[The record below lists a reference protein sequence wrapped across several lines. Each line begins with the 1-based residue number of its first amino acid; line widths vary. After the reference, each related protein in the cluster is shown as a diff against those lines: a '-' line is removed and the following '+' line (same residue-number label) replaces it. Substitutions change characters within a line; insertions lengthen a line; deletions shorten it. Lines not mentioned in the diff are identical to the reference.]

1 MITPDTLLSKPVT
14 ARPKQSDVMR
24 ALLRTASERISLVD
38 MLMLQVRCRSEEI
51 AVCDDTSA
59 LRYSDL
65 AEYAARLATRLKH
78 AGVGPG
84 SRVGLFAESS
94 AEMMAGL
101 WGILFS
107 GGAYLP
113 LGTDYPVDRLTYMIR
128 DAGIDVIVTQGKL
141 HDRLAEM
148 ILPGVTVITL
158 DALDAVPGG
167 EDSDCLCGPAML
179 EDDLAY
185 MIYTSG
191 TTGAPKGV
199 GISHA
204 AILNQL
210 TWLQTEQKLRVGEV
224 ILQKTP
230 VSFDA
235 AQWELLAVC
244 CGVRV
249 VMGRPGVY
257 RDPEALIEQV
267 QQHGVTMLQGV
278 PTLLQALVDQ
288 PAFENCTALT
298 SLFSGGEALTRKLA
312 ARIFEAR
319 PNCRLVNLYGPTEC
333 TINATAHTVDH
344 TTLENGPEM
353 ISIGQ
358 PAANTSC
365 WILDENLQPVTEG
378 TAGELY
384 IGGRQLA
391 NGYHDRDELTAERFI
406 TWISPAD
413 GMPLRL
419 YKTGDL
425 VRRNPDGN
433 LQFQGRADNQVKFRG
448 YRIELDEIRLAIENH
463 DWVKAAGVFVKP
475 HARTGQPVLA
485 AGIELNPREAP
496 LMDQGNAGA
505 HHHSKK
511 SRLQVRAQLSG
522 AGLRS
527 TAETEGRKTYALAG
541 ADADA
546 TQRQLAFARKTYR
559 FYEGGDVSAKD
570 LLSVL
575 SQPEQLAS
583 TTGGLEALSAEDLGF
598 LLRWLGQ
605 FTSEERLLPKR
616 AYASPGALNATQ
628 VYVELANVAG
638 FEPGYYYY
646 HPARHEL
653 VQTAPRPASNKPVMQ
668 LHFVGKIPAI
678 EPVYKNNI
686 REVLEFETGHILG
699 LMDHV
704 LPAHGL
710 GIGAGTDAPKALEH
724 LQCPKDHI
732 YIAGYAITAHVNRQ
746 TDLPVDFYVQA
757 HGDKVA
763 GLAPG
768 HYTYRDGGLQ
778 PFSRHIMEQRHVIAI
793 NQRVYQRASGMIS
806 MVSRDAERWH
816 AYIDLGRSLQRV
828 QQNSCKIGTMSSGY
842 SAKSGNDLIA
852 ATRLKD
858 ILNEQGFTSGACY
871 SAVFGKISDAQI
883 AHEGMHEDSVHME
896 GPAELIRRDLQS
908 LLPDYMVPSKLTLVP
923 SMPYSASGKV
933 DVNALKSFPEF
944 DDTAADR
951 EIMKPRNDMETRLA
965 EIWCAQVGI
974 DEVSVQ
980 DDFFE
985 IGGDS
990 LKAVKLVQGI
1000 NRAFDTSLPVQVL
1013 FQDTTI
1019 EALAR
1024 RLKDGSRSSGLSRA
1038 VPLKKGTGNAVFC
1051 WPGLGGYPMNLR
1063 HLARELDTPRPVIGM
1078 QASGVNPGEQVCGS
1092 IQEMAAQDAK
1102 LIRQAQPEGPYTLWG
1117 YSFGARVAYETA
1129 YQLEQAG
1136 SEVTELTL
1144 IAPGSPELPGGD
1156 PVRTDEVSLFGDASF
1171 LTILYSVF
1179 AKTIAPERVAPVI
1192 ETITDLDG
1200 FVAYVA
1206 AEEPNLDRGMIDR
1219 ITRLVAQTYTPE
1231 YGLQM
1236 EQRQV
1241 AAPIRLFK
1249 AAGDN
1254 FSFLEEATR
1263 MLAEPAPVHALAADH
1278 YELLKPGGVAELAA
1292 AIRRH
1297 VPAWQRV
1304 HPETPTLQE
1313 A

>member
-1 MITPDTLLSKPVT
+1 MLL
-14 ARPKQSDVMR
+14 
-24 ALLRTASERISLVD
+24 
-38 MLMLQVRCRSEEI
+38 LQVRCRSDEI
-51 AVCDDTSA
+51 AVSDDTSA

-65 AEYAARLATRLKH
+65 AEYAARLASRLKR

-84 SRVGLFAESS
+84 TRVGLFAESS
-94 AEMMAGL
+94 VEMMAGL

-128 DAGIDVIVTQGKL
+128 DAGVEVVVTQDKL
-141 HDRLAEM
+141 RGRLAEM

-158 DALDAVPGG
+158 DALDTVPDG
-167 EDSDCLCGPAML
+167 DDCECLGGPAL
-179 EDDLAY
+179 LDDDLAY

-191 TTGAPKGV
+191 TTGVPKGV

-210 TWLQTEQKLRVGEV
+210 TWLQTDQRLRVGEV

-244 CGVRV
+244 CGVQV

-257 RDPEALIEQV
+257 RDPEALVSQIK
-267 QQHGVTMLQGV
+267 QHGVTMLQGV
-278 PTLLQALVDQ
+278 PTLLQALIDLPQ
-288 PAFENCTALT
+288 FEDCTTLT

-319 PNCRLVNLYGPTEC
+319 PGCRLVNLYGPTEC
-333 TINATAHTVDH
+333 TINATAHTVDPAA
-344 TTLENGPEM
+344 LASGPEM
-353 ISIGQ
+353 IPIGL

-365 WILDENLQPVTEG
+365 WVLDENLQPVADG

-391 NGYHDRDELTAERFI
+391 NGYHNRDELTADRFI
-406 TWISPAD
+406 TWISPAG

-425 VRRNPDGN
+425 VRRNPDGT

-463 DWVKAAGVFVKP
+463 DWVKSAGVFVKP

-522 AGLRS
+522 GGQRS
-527 TAETEGRKTYALAG
+527 PDQLDGRTAISLPG
-541 ADADA
+541 AAA
-546 TQRQLAFARKTYR
+546 TAQQRTLAFARKTYR
-559 FYEGGDVSAKD
+559 FYEGGQVSLED

-575 SQPEQLAS
+575 ALPEQPAS
-583 TTGGLEALSAEDLGF
+583 GAGGLEALTAQQLGH

-605 FTSEERLLPKR
+605 FTSGERLLPKH
-616 AYASPGALNATQ
+616 AYASPGALYATQ

-653 VQTAPRPASNKPVMQ
+653 VLTAPRAASAKPVMQ
-668 LHFVGKIPAI
+668 LHFAGKIPAI

-699 LMDHV
+699 LMDYV

-710 GIGAGTDAPKALEH
+710 GIGAGTAAPDALAHLECGPGH
-724 LQCPKDHI
+724 V
-732 YIAGYAITAHVNRQ
+732 YIAGFAVTAHADRQ
-746 TDLPVDFYVQA
+746 TELPVDFFVQA
-757 HGDKVA
+757 HGNKVT
-763 GLAPG
+763 GLEPG
-768 HYTYRDGGLQ
+768 HYVYRDGGLQ
-778 PFSRHIMEQRHVIAI
+778 PFSRHILEQRHVIAI

-806 MVSRDAERWH
+806 IVSRNADRWH
-816 AYIDLGRSLQRV
+816 AYIDLGRSLQRL
-828 QQNSCKIGTMSSGY
+828 QQNSRQIGTMSSGY
-842 SAKSGNDLIA
+842 SSKSGNDLAA

-858 ILNEQGFTSGACY
+858 ILSDQGFAAGACY
-871 SAVFGKISDAQI
+871 SAVFGKVSTAQM

-896 GPAELIRRDLQS
+896 GPAELIRRDLQAA
-908 LLPDYMVPSKLTLVP
+908 LPDYMVPSKLALVP
-923 SMPYSASGKV
+923 AMPYSASGKV
-933 DVNALKSFPEF
+933 DVNALKAFPEF
-944 DDTAADR
+944 SDSAAER
-951 EIMKPRNDMETRLA
+951 EIIAPRNSTESRLADIWRSQMET
-965 EIWCAQVGI
+965 ET
-974 DEVSVQ
+974 VSVE

-990 LKAVKLVQGI
+990 LKAVKLVQSI
-1000 NRAFDTSLPVQVL
+1000 NRAFDASLPVQVL
-1013 FQDTTI
+1013 FEDTTI
-1019 EALAR
+1019 ADMAR
-1024 RLKDGSRSSGLSRA
+1024 RLDCNGTAASLSRA
-1038 VPLKKGTGNAVFC
+1038 VTLKKGTGRAVFC

-1063 HLARELDTPRPVIGM
+1063 HLALELNTPRPVIGV
-1078 QASGVNPGEQVCGS
+1078 QASGVNPGETVCGS
-1092 IQEMAAQDAK
+1092 IRDMAARDAE

-1136 SEVTELTL
+1136 QQVAELTL

-1156 PVRTDEVSLFGDASF
+1156 PVRADEASLFRDASF

-1179 AKTIAPERVAPVI
+1179 AQTIAPERVAPVI
-1192 ETITDLDG
+1192 ETVSGLEE
-1200 FVAYVA
+1200 FVAYVS
-1206 AEEPNLDRGMIDR
+1206 AEKPDLDRGMIER
-1219 ITRLVAQTYTPE
+1219 ITRLVARTYAPE

-1236 EQRQV
+1236 TQRQV
-1241 AAPIRLFK
+1241 SAPVRLFK
-1249 AAGDN
+1249 AKGDN
-1254 FSFLEEATR
+1254 RSFLEEATLN
-1263 MLAEPAPVHALAADH
+1263 LAAAAPVHALAADH
-1278 YELLKPGGVAELAA
+1278 YELLKPGGVSELAN
-1292 AIRRH
+1292 AIRNH
-1297 VPAWQRV
+1297 VPAWQAGRS
-1304 HPETPTLQE
+1304 ETSNPQDL
-1313 A
+1313 